1 MMGSYGQPGY
11 GQPVQASPHQSWPQ
25 PQPFNN
31 QAPPSPYQNRVS
43 PVPAGNAMP
52 YAFGQLPAHLNPH
65 DPKSQHPIPG
75 SYNRHAFNPKTQSFV
90 PGNGMSPVQPP
101 LAPYNAGGM
110 HGSPQIGP
118 AHLAYGS
125 YPSANQQP
133 YMGGSGYGMSRQG
146 SNSSLPPY
154 HQNQHIPHPTSAPMA
169 PMGQHGMAMKP
180 GMPPQGIPTGAGPQ
194 SFSHLPNYGNPA
206 SLPQKPPSGI

>member
-1 MMGSYGQPGY
+1 MGSYGQP
-11 GQPVQASPHQSWPQ
+11 VQTNQHQSWSQ
-25 PQPFNN
+25 PQAYNN
-31 QAPPSPYQNRVS
+31 PAPQSPYQSRVS
-43 PVPAGNAMP
+43 PVQMGNAMP
-52 YAFGQLPAHLNPH
+52 YAHYPFGQLPAHLNPH

-90 PGNGMSPVQPP
+90 PGNGMSPVQASI
-101 LAPYNAGGM
+101 APYNASGM

-125 YPSANQQP
+125 YSSANQQP
-133 YMGGSGYGMSRQG
+133 YMGGSAYGMSRQG

-154 HQNQHIPHPTSAPMA
+154 HQNPHIPH
-169 PMGQHGMAMKP
+169 MGTQAMAMKSGIP
-180 GMPPQGIPTGAGPQ
+180 PQGMPPGVGQQ
-194 SFSHLPNYGNPA
+194 SFTHLSNYGNPA